1 MPVCTFEWRYGSNEM
16 REVFSREHIIGKMVE
31 VEAAIMK
38 GLEAAGL
45 APEGCWEK
53 TLSTAK
59 YVEPEEVDALE
70 RRLGH
75 DVVALVTVVS
85 SKLGEPCGKYVH
97 LGATSYDVVDTA
109 WALVLREAL
118 AIVKKKLKT
127 LIELMIELSRK
138 YRDVLMVG
146 RTHGKHALPITFGFK
161 LANYVYELSRSYKR
175 IEEVEGRV
183 VQGKIAGAV
192 GTMAGWFGRG
202 LTVEEVALNH
212 LGLKPHAISTQVAP
226 RDGFAELISAL
237 AILGSQLDRFALEV
251 RELMRDEIAEVFIS
265 SGEVGSSAMPHKRNP
280 SIAERVCG
288 LARVLRGLLITALE
302 NIPLM
307 HERDLTNSSAE
318 RVLIPHAFL
327 AIDQMLEDAVA
338 IASRLEVDEA
348 SMRRN
353 LELTKGNIMSECLT
367 SKLVILGG
375 IPRVEAHEILRK
387 LSRESFEKGLSLKE
401 VFIKSD
407 VGKTLPAEEIDEC
420 FDYLKYLGNYRE
432 LIERAVS
439 YAKKALGM

>member
-138 YRDVLMVG
+138 YQDVLMVG

-161 LANYVYELSRSYKR
+161 LANYVYELSRSYER

-327 AIDQMLEDAVA
+327 VIDQMLEDAVA

>member
-161 LANYVYELSRSYKR
+161 LANYVYELSRSYER